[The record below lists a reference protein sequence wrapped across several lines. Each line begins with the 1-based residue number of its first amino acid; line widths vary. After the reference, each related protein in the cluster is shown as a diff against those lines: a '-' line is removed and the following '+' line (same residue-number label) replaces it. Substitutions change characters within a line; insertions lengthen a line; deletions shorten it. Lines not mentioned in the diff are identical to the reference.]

1 MGALVWRVIGPG
13 SAVLAGILANKA
25 VEKLWDRSG
34 RGHGYDPRDPHA
46 PLIDAVAF
54 AALTGLAVG
63 TARVI
68 AMRRAAMFYE
78 KSSGHL
84 PKALQ
89 DRNTA

>member
-1 MGALVWRVIGPG
+1 MGAVVWRVIGPG
-13 SAVLAGILANKA
+13 SAVLAGIVANKA
-25 VEKLWDRSG
+25 VEALWRKSG
-34 RGHGYDPRDPHA
+34 RGEAFDPRDPHA
-46 PLIDAVAF
+46 PFVDAVAF

-84 PKALQ
+84 PSAL
-89 DRNTA
+89 TKGEA

>member
-1 MGALVWRVIGPG
+1 MGSVVWRVIGPG
-13 SAVLAGILANKA
+13 SAVLAGILASKA
-25 VEKLWDRSG
+25 VETIWHKARPNDG
-34 RGHGYDPRDPHA
+34 FDPRDPRA
-46 PLIDAVAF
+46 PMKQAVAF

-63 TARVI
+63 AARVI

-89 DRNTA
+89 DGEA